1 MKLAKISLATLVAL
15 GAFSSVAS
23 ATPLEEAIKNV
34 DLSGFARYRYTTTK
48 TTDPLSVKNTEAG
61 HQFKSIFSFKAAL
74 DDNFFGVLSLRY
86 NATDGSAGYA
96 DTADTTNTTSTF
108 GVQEFYLGYMVG
120 NTTITAG
127 KQVIGTYF
135 TDDEAGTGIKV
146 VNTDIAG
153 LTLAALAFDALEY
166 GSETDSAIVKAA
178 FEKNLY
184 GVAAVGSYDPVSFQ
198 LWYASLVDVANLI
211 AADVAFNFDVNDDV
225 GFGLQAQ
232 YGHTD
237 VDDQVAPLYRDTDF
251 YAAELGVGLF
261 GADLSAGYIG
271 WKVKDRA
278 DGFSTLED
286 QGEFISPAEQYLD
299 YTALNGK
306 GNFWFLTAGYMFDK
320 FGIGADYLKGNVKDN
335 VDQKTK
341 VEEYV
346 GRLSYDYSSKLTFES
361 WYSHLTTKVNTDK
374 EKSEKFRF
382 QAKYSF

>member
-1 MKLAKISLATLVAL
+1 MKLTKISLATLVAL

-34 DLSGFARYRYTTTK
+34 DLSGFARYRYNNTK
-48 TTDPLSVKNTEAG
+48 TKPSIESTEAE
-61 HQFKSIFSFKAAL
+61 HSFWSILTFKAAL

-86 NATDGSAGYA
+86 SSSDGSGSATAG
-96 DTADTTNTTSTF
+96 DTTNTTSTF
-108 GVQEFYLGYMVG
+108 AVNEFYLGYTRD
-120 NTTITAG
+120 NTTFTAG

-135 TDDEAGTGIKV
+135 TDDEAGTGIKI
-146 VNTDIAG
+146 VNTDIKG
-153 LTLAALAFDALEY
+153 LTLAALAFDALENS
-166 GSETDSAIVKAA
+166 GETDSEIKNTAPNA
-178 FEKNLY
+178 FQNNLY
-184 GVAAVGSYDPVSFQ
+184 GVAAIGSYDPVNFQ
-198 LWYASLVDVANLI
+198 LWYATLVDVASLI
-211 AADVAFNFDVNDDV
+211 AADVSFSFDINE
-225 GFGLQAQ
+225 GTSFGLQAQ
-232 YGHTD
+232 YGHTN
-237 VDDQVAPLYRDTDF
+237 VDDKVVPAYQDTDF
-251 YAAELGVGLF
+251 YAAELSTGLF

-278 DGFSTLED
+278 NGFSTLED

-306 GNFWFLTAGYMFDK
+306 ANFWFLTAGYMFDK
-320 FGIGADYLKGNVKDN
+320 FGIGADYLKGNVKDDTN
-335 VDQKTK
+335 NKTK

-361 WYSHLTTKVNTDK
+361 WYSHLTTKVNTNK